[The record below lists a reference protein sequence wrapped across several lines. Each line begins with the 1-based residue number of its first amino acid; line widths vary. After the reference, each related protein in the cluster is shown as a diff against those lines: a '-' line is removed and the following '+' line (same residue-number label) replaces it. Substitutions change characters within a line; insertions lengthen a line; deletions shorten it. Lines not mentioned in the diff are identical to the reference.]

1 MAKLALAVGED
12 VRLGFDRAV
21 LPVAKRTGQAAY
33 RQLGET
39 VLLYRAVVDTMV
51 LYLGRGRLVGVE
63 HAEGGFQLLTLVSY
77 EPFASPVTDDADAR
91 TPGMRRMLSL
101 ETTRF
106 DEIVAAGMGGPG
118 SAMLAE
124 SATAFEHQRASDID
138 TYLLL
143 HDRVLGRWKHRCVFT
158 GARFAPSDARPHPK
172 LKVVAIRSR
181 ALGGPLHVRNF
192 LPMTAE
198 AEMAWNAGHITL
210 GPGFG
215 FQVAK
220 HRIDPE
226 FEERLAPIGKL
237 SLPPEPSHWPDVEQ
251 IAFHRDHIFDRD
263 DPWTTLPPNG
273 EAAA

>member
-12 VRLGFDRAV
+12 ARLGFDRAV

-77 EPFASPVTDDADAR
+77 EPFASPVPDDTDAR

-101 ETTRF
+101 ETERF
-106 DEIVAAGMGGPG
+106 DEIVSAGMAGPG
-118 SAMLAE
+118 ALAE
-124 SATAFEHQRASDID
+124 SAMTFAHSGVSGVD
-138 TYLLL
+138 TYMLL
-143 HDRVLGRWKHRCVFT
+143 HDRVLERWKYRCVFT
-158 GARFAPSDARPHPK
+158 GAQFAPGESRPHPQ

-198 AEMAWNAGHITL
+198 AEAAWNAGHITL

-263 DPWTTLPPNG
+263 DPWMRSTV
-273 EAAA
+273 

>member
-1 MAKLALAVGED
+1 MPPSQGRRLAKLALAVDEAT
-12 VRLGFDRAV
+12 RLGPNRAV
-21 LPVAKRTGQAAY
+21 LPVVKRTGQAAY

-39 VLLYRAVVDTMV
+39 VLIYRTVVDTMV

-63 HAEGGFQLLTLVSY
+63 HAEGGFQLLTLIGY
-77 EPFASPVTDDADAR
+77 EPFASPVPDDADAR
-91 TPGMRRMLSL
+91 TPGVRRMLSL
-101 ETTRF
+101 EAARF
-106 DEIVAAGMGGPG
+106 DEIVAAGMAGPG

-124 SATAFEHQRASDID
+124 AATAFEHQRVSGLD
-138 TYLLL
+138 TYMLL
-143 HDRVLGRWKHRCVFT
+143 HDRVLERWKYRCVFT
-158 GARFAPSDARPHPK
+158 GAQYRPNGTRPHPH
-172 LKVVAIRSR
+172 LKVVAIRAR
-181 ALGGPLHVRNF
+181 TLGGPLHVRNF

-198 AEMAWNAGHITL
+198 AEKAWNAGHITL

-237 SLPPEPSHWPDVEQ
+237 ALPPELSHWPDVEQ

-263 DPWTTLPPNG
+263 G
-273 EAAA
+273 F

>member
-1 MAKLALAVGED
+1 MKLALAVGED
-12 VRLGFDRAV
+12 ARLGFDGAV

-51 LYLGRGRLVGVE
+51 LYLGRGRLLGVE
-63 HAEGGFQLLTLVSY
+63 HAEGGFQLLTLVGY
-77 EPFASPVTDDADAR
+77 EPFAAPVPDDTDAR
-91 TPGMRRMLSL
+91 TPGVRRMLSL
-101 ETTRF
+101 GPARF
-106 DEIVAAGMGGPG
+106 DEIVALGMAGPG
-118 SAMLAE
+118 AGMLAE
-124 SATAFEHQRASDID
+124 AATAFEHQRASGHD

-143 HDRVLGRWKHRCVFT
+143 HDRVLERWKHRCVLT
-158 GARFAPSDARPHPK
+158 GAQFGPSSTRPHPH
-172 LKVVAIRSR
+172 LKIVAIRAR
-181 ALGGPLHVRNF
+181 TLGGPLHVRNF

-198 AEMAWNAGHITL
+198 AEIAWKAGHITL
-210 GPGFG
+210 GPDFG

-226 FEERLAPIGKL
+226 FEERLVPIGKL

-263 DPWTTLPPNG
+263 GFL
-273 EAAA
+273 

>member
-1 MAKLALAVGED
+1 MAKLALAVD
-12 VRLGFDRAV
+12 DDAQLGFDRAV
-21 LPVAKRTGQAAY
+21 LPVVKRTGQAAY

-77 EPFASPVTDDADAR
+77 EPFASPVPDDADAR
-91 TPGMRRMLSL
+91 TPGVRRMLSL
-101 ETTRF
+101 EAARF
-106 DEIVAAGMGGPG
+106 DEIVATGMAGPG
-118 SAMLAE
+118 AAILAE
-124 SATAFEHQRASDID
+124 ATTAFEHQRTTGLD

-143 HDRVLGRWKHRCVFT
+143 HDRVLERWKYRCVFT
-158 GARFAPSDARPHPK
+158 GARFKPSSTRPHPH
-172 LKVVAIRSR
+172 LRVVAIRAR

-198 AEMAWNAGHITL
+198 AETAWNAGHISL

-251 IAFHRDHIFDRD
+251 IAFHREHVFDRD
-263 DPWTTLPPNG
+263 G
-273 EAAA
+273 F